1 MDAMFSGTVERLNGP
16 TILFCVAKRYAGAD
30 SGGTAP
36 VDQDGVTAPDHAGT
50 TVDPRSALLAFRA
63 SQRLSRAD
71 VPGMSDHV
79 RVSMDNL
86 GERLK
91 DIRLKQGLSLRELA
105 RQAKVSP
112 SFISQIENGKSQ
124 PSVATLYSFSQLLDI
139 SIDDLFD
146 HKATP
151 VGNGR
156 ETPSLTGHNGRPD
169 PINAWQPSEY
179 SNRVSVVHPSHRPHL
194 TMAEGVTW
202 ERLAATPEHA
212 VNFMKISYG
221 PGANTTAGGDLV
233 THEGYEYGFVL
244 AGEVE
249 IVVGDEVF
257 TLHPG
262 ESLGF
267 DSSIPHVLRNV
278 GTQVF
283 EGIWFVHGHA
293 H

>member
-1 MDAMFSGTVERLNGP
+1 
-16 TILFCVAKRYAGAD
+16 
-30 SGGTAP
+30 
-36 VDQDGVTAPDHAGT
+36 
-50 TVDPRSALLAFRA
+50 
-63 SQRLSRAD
+63 
-71 VPGMSDHV
+71 
-79 RVSMDNL
+79 MDNL

-91 DIRLKQGLSLRELA
+91 DIRLKAGLSLRELA
-105 RQAKVSP
+105 RQAEVSP

-139 SIDDLFD
+139 SIDDLFN
-146 HKATP
+146 HKAATEAVP
-151 VGNGR
+151 AVVAPTDTGPETATVPDGNGR
-156 ETPSLTGHNGRPD
+156 LD
-169 PINAWQPSEY
+169 PMNAWQPSPY
-179 SNRVSVVHPSHRPHL
+179 SNRISVVHPSHRPHL
-194 TMAEGVTW
+194 TMAEGVVW

-221 PGANTTAGGDLV
+221 PGANTTGGGELV

-244 AGEVE
+244 SGEVE
-249 IVVGDEVF
+249 VVVGEEVF

-278 GTQVF
+278 GSEVF
-283 EGIWFVHGHA
+283 EGIWFVHGHV